1 MSASGNFTE
10 GKILGP
16 LLRFALPVI
25 MAMFLQSLYGA
36 VDVLIVGRYALSADV
51 SAVSTG
57 AQIMMTATGVSA
69 GLAMG
74 TTILIG
80 QLLGKNEN
88 EELKLC
94 ATRSIGL
101 EDSLFYPLYCFV
113 PILLVKSP
121 SRSHPK

>member
-57 AQIMMTATGVSA
+57 AQIMMTATGVLA

-80 QLLGKNEN
+80 QLLG
-88 EELKLC
+88 
-94 ATRSIGL
+94 
-101 EDSLFYPLYCFV
+101 
-113 PILLVKSP
+113 
-121 SRSHPK
+121 